1 MPPSTPGF
9 RTISSA
15 AGTVPVQP
23 RRGRI
28 PLPSLALRVSE
39 RKLLLLLIDLALL
52 NLVLLLV
59 TAWIFPLPL
68 SAALQDVKWY
78 ITMGVVWLTVAHLF
92 DVYNLIYA
100 ADPWGIARRMITG
113 VAVAM
118 LIYVFIPFVTPSLE
132 ARRYFFA
139 LLVLAVSS
147 MTLWRIFYAVV
158 FVQPQ
163 FVQRAVVVGAGVA
176 GHELAV
182 ALGCGASSGRRRSGV
197 GYEILA
203 YVDDLQSK
211 WGSKVGHAPVVGGYE
226 MLCPLVHQWEVDEVI
241 LAITHRHSI
250 QPALMAALIA
260 CSEQGVRVTTMA
272 ALYERLFSRL
282 PVTHL
287 GDDVTQVL
295 NMQETTTDRFYPLL
309 RRIVDLLL
317 CIPILL
323 VLALVIPVI
332 ALANRFCV
340 PGPLFYRQ
348 TRIGQGG
355 RAFSIVKFRTMV
367 PNAEAV
373 TGAIWAAD
381 NDPRVTPVG
390 RWLRKTRLDEIPQVL
405 NILAGQMSFIGPRP
419 ERPEFVE
426 DLATRLPFYRARHG
440 IRPGLTGWAQ
450 VQYGYGNNVDDARM
464 KLEYDLYYLKH
475 MNYLLDLQILVRTV
489 AIVSQLRGK

>member
-1 MPPSTPGF
+1 MPPSTSSS
-9 RTISSA
+9 RTTSSA
-15 AGTVPVQP
+15 TGTVPAQP

-28 PLPSLALRVSE
+28 PLPSLSLRISE

-52 NLVLLLV
+52 NLVLLWV
-59 TAWIFPLPL
+59 VAWTFPLPL
-68 SAALQDVKWY
+68 SAALQVKWY

-92 DVYNLIYA
+92 DVYNLTHA
-100 ADPWGIARRMITG
+100 ADPWGIARRMVAT
-113 VAVAM
+113 VAVAV
-118 LIYVFIPFVTPSLE
+118 LVYVFIPFITPSLD

-139 LLVLAVSS
+139 LLVLAVGS
-147 MTLWRIFYAVV
+147 MTLWRVFYAAV
-158 FVQPQ
+158 FVQPW

-176 GHELAV
+176 GHELA
-182 ALGCGASSGRRRSGV
+182 ATLAYGASSGRCRSGV

-203 YVDDLQSK
+203 YIDDLQSK

-226 MLCPLVHQWEVDEVI
+226 KLCPLVRQWEVDEVI

-250 QPALMAALIA
+250 QPALMTALIA

-272 ALYERLFSRL
+272 AFYERLFSRL

-287 GDDVTQVL
+287 GGDVTQVL
-295 NMQETTTDRFYPLL
+295 NMHEATTDRFYLL
-309 RRIVDLLL
+309 FRRIMDLLL
-317 CIPILL
+317 CIPMLL
-323 VLALVIPVI
+323 VLALVMPVI

-355 RAFSIVKFRTMV
+355 RAFAIVKFRTML

-373 TGAIWAAD
+373 TGAVWAAD
-381 NDPRVTPVG
+381 NDPRITPVG

-426 DLATRLPFYRARHG
+426 DLVTHLPFYRARHG

-475 MNYLLDLQILVRTV
+475 MNVLIDLQILVRTA
-489 AIVSQLRGK
+489 AIVFQLRGK